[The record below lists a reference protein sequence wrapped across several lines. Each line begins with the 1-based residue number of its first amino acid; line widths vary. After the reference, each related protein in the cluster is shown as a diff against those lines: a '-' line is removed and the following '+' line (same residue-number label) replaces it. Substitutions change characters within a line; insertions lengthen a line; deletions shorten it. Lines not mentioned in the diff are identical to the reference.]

1 MKNSGWV
8 FILLMMSVVLS
19 AHGLSPAVDFTRQT
33 AHVVWVFDG
42 DTIVV
47 TLPGKS
53 GNYEANLIAV
63 DAAGWGEDGGSCY
76 ALEAA
81 VFLRSLIFDKDIVIT
96 WDSADKMDRRGRL
109 LVYAE
114 IDGKDVN
121 AEVIRRG
128 NAWVPRKYPA
138 DKKAEYIGI
147 ERLARESKIGL
158 WGTCPD
164 GYLKHRPPM

>member
-1 MKNSGWV
+1 MYRTSWI
-8 FILLMMSVVLS
+8 FILLAMSVVFS
-19 AHGLSPAVDFTRQT
+19 AHGSVSDVDFTRQT

-47 TLPGKS
+47 TLPGKT
-53 GNYEANLIAV
+53 GNYEANLMAV
-63 DAAGWGEDGGSCY
+63 DAAGWGEDGGWCY

-81 VFLRSLIFDKDIVIT
+81 EFLRALIFDKDIVIT
-96 WDSADKMDRRGRL
+96 WDSADKIDRRGRF

-121 AEVIRRG
+121 AEVIRQG

-138 DKKAEYIGI
+138 NKKVEYIGI

-158 WGTCPD
+158 WGTCKD
-164 GYLKHRPPM
+164 DYLKRRPS

>member
-1 MKNSGWV
+1 MKSSGWI
-8 FILLMMSVVLS
+8 FMLLVMSVLLS
-19 AHGLSPAVDFTRQT
+19 AHGPVPDVGFTHQT
-33 AHVVWVFDG
+33 AHVVWVFEG

-47 TLPGKS
+47 TLPGQS
-53 GNYEANLIAV
+53 GNYEANLMAV

-81 VFLRSLIFDKDIVIT
+81 EFLRSLIFDKDIVIT
-96 WDSADKMDRRGRL
+96 WDSVDKTDRRGRL

-121 AEVIRRG
+121 AEIIRHG

-158 WGTCPD
+158 WGTCPE
-164 GYLKHRPPM
+164 GYLKHRP

>member
-1 MKNSGWV
+1 MKNSGWI
-8 FILLMMSVVLS
+8 FMLLVMSVVLS
-19 AHGLSPAVDFTRQT
+19 AHGPASDVDFTRQT

-47 TLPGKS
+47 TLPGKA
-53 GNYEANLIAV
+53 GNYEANLMAV

-81 VFLRSLIFDKDIVIT
+81 EFLRSLISDKDIVIT

-158 WGTCPD
+158 WGTCPE
-164 GYLKHRPPM
+164 GYLRHRP

>member
-8 FILLMMSVVLS
+8 FILLVMSVVLS
-19 AHGLSPAVDFTRQT
+19 AHGPVSGVDFTRQT

-53 GNYEANLIAV
+53 GNYEANLMAV

-81 VFLRSLIFDKDIVIT
+81 EFLRALIFDKDIVIT

-147 ERLARESKIGL
+147 ERLARESRIGL
-158 WGTCPD
+158 WGICPD
-164 GYLKHRPPM
+164 GYLKHRP

>member
-1 MKNSGWV
+1 MLTIV
-8 FILLMMSVVLS
+8 SV
-19 AHGLSPAVDFTRQT
+19 GLEAYGSVSDADFTRQT

-53 GNYEANLIAV
+53 GNYEANLMAV

-76 ALEAA
+76 ALKAA
-81 VFLRSLIFDKDIVIT
+81 EFLRSLIFDKDIVIT
-96 WDSADKMDRRGRL
+96 WDSADKIDRRGRL

-121 AEVIRRG
+121 ADVIRRG

-138 DKKAEYIGI
+138 DKKAEYIEI
-147 ERLARESKIGL
+147 ERVARESKIGL
-158 WGTCPD
+158 WETCPER
-164 GYLKHRPPM
+164 YLKHRPPM